1 MLIGYPSS
9 KVRDFLSKETEL
21 IFSDGNKVLKL
32 NDIKK
37 INPEIIVSYKCQYL
51 LTKDIVTEYKNKLIN
66 LHGSML
72 PHNRGA
78 HPNVWSFL
86 ENTPKG
92 GTIHYIDEGIDTG
105 DILVQKE
112 IKVSEDDTLKST
124 YWKIRTLLENL
135 LINNW
140 SDIVNNKIKPQKQD
154 KNSGSL
160 HYKQD
165 LDKVRNLFRNNWNTK
180 VNEVNYENN

>member
-1 MLIGYPSS
+1 MTKKIKVLLIGYPSS

-160 HYKQD
+160 
-165 LDKVRNLFRNNWNTK
+165 
-180 VNEVNYENN
+180 